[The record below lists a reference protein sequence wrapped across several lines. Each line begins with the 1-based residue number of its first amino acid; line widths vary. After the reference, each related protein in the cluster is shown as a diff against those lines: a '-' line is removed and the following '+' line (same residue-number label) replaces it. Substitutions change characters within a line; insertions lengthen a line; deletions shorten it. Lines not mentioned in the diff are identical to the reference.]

1 MPYQAYPGIYNMP
14 RFWIKKTKRIVPPS
28 DVMKAAVEE
37 VLGGAKL
44 RATARKYDIDKQTLS
59 RYHDDLFSTSNKQKS
74 SQKSATPPQSSS
86 SDEEEQSELGGSSED
101 ISDVES
107 Y

>member
-1 MPYQAYPGIYNMP
+1 MP

-59 RYHDDLFSTSNKQKS
+59 RYVKKRNLDAPAENITYSPDFKTALPIKKT
-74 SQKSATPPQSSS
+74 
-86 SDEEEQSELGGSSED
+86 LVYR
-101 ISDVES
+101 II
-107 Y
+107 